1 MSRKVDW
8 AFIVLRVGMGV
19 FFIFEGLEKVS
30 WLGSSEPLA
39 SALRRWMETATPAGR
54 WYLETIAI
62 PGAPVF
68 ARLVFFGEIATG
80 LSFLTGKMTRIAA
93 IPAIV
98 MVVNFYVAHSQIF
111 SYAFLSQ
118 GDGLPVLGSLTA
130 IALNSKNK

>member
-1 MSRKVDW
+1 
-8 AFIVLRVGMGV
+8 
-19 FFIFEGLEKVS
+19 
-30 WLGSSEPLA
+30 
-39 SALRRWMETATPAGR
+39 
-54 WYLETIAI
+54 
-62 PGAPVF
+62 
-68 ARLVFFGEIATG
+68 VFFGEIATG